1 MKTRDVLWG
10 ICLALSA
17 AALAAGLVLAGRG
30 LLAALA
36 VLPAAGWTAARLMR
50 REWPAGAALAA
61 SLALAAAGLLLGAP
75 FLPLLACAALAMAAW
90 DLTLFG
96 LAAAEFDPASAP
108 RLERAHFATLLPA
121 LGLGLALSL
130 GAYLLP
136 LRLPFAL
143 LLAAAGAAL
152 FALAALRK

>member
-75 FLPLLACAALAMAAW
+75 FLPLLACAALALAAW

-96 LAAAEFDPASAP
+96 LAAEFDPASAP